1 MIKSCFLHYVHR
13 RLIMTDQGELRN
25 VQVRLMSNSLESID
39 AIAKRLQ
46 TNKTQVV
53 ATSVQLTDMLTKEL
67 AQGGKMYVERPNGT
81 KEHISFI
88 GLKKE

>member
-1 MIKSCFLHYVHR
+1 
-13 RLIMTDQGELRN
+13 MTMPVPEEFKN

-53 ATSVQLTDMLTKEL
+53 ATSVQLTDMLTKQL
-67 AQGGKMYVERPNGT
+67 AQGGKMYVELPDGT
-81 KEHISFI
+81 REQISFI
-88 GLKKE
+88 GLTKA